1 MKTKLL
7 FLLFILTYSFCLQ
20 GCSDDDKA
28 PADANENFIT
38 SATLTVGGKTYEA
51 IIANNEITITV
62 PYTVSL
68 SGATVD
74 LKYTPSAKI
83 LPEPTSITDWDNE
96 RIFRV
101 TSYNGDEKQ
110 YTYRVIKDDIRQE
123 GDVTLSNASEI
134 TAFAESG
141 VTIIKGNLT
150 IGTDDGEDIEKI
162 TELSKLK
169 QVEGNIVIKNSYKGN
184 DLTGLDNLTSIGGL
198 YVGNKNLFSTSPLYQ
213 VSLEALTTVTGNV
226 IICNNETKWIMTKA
240 LANVGG
246 NVVINSSNLQS
257 IQMEALSKVN
267 GNFNIQSATD
277 EDGDG
282 VPELSGTMVSLA
294 LPELTSV
301 GDTLSAN
308 YLASLKSINL
318 EKLES
323 AGAILFKTLPLTF
336 ETINLPAIQTVEG
349 DLNISSSTTEI
360 AIGSIVNRN
369 ETLTSFGGFSKLQKV
384 GGTLTLANFINVTQ
398 LPSLTSITELGGYY
412 LFHLDN
418 AKAELDFSKTS
429 FLKQG
434 NNDCELRISYT
445 PISKIKGKATM
456 DCKLNLDQFYLK
468 NALPDLEGIE
478 TINDFRIFVDS
489 NKAMAFESKTFNLKK
504 VIGNLYING
513 GISYGSVTPNL
524 IQLIN
529 FPNLESVGGY
539 FYLANSN
546 ISAPN
551 LTTVGGQFLLKNNL
565 TEFNLNKLETVGL
578 SSSAEDISKNDSH
591 VSSSEPAFYIQD
603 MNTTI
608 LKIPALKKV
617 GKKGLTID
625 VGGKSSTVTEL
636 NCPKLET
643 VDGDL
648 TIMGGL
654 NPITRFLNKSL
665 TTFSFPLL
673 TKAASV
679 TIKHLN
685 ILNDFTD
692 FSSLFTNNIMEDG
705 KWSVTKC
712 AYNPTY
718 QNMKD
723 GQYKQP

>member
-7 FLLFILTYSFCLQ
+7 LLFFISACSFCLLS
-20 GCSDDDKA
+20 CSNDDKA
-28 PADANENFIT
+28 PADANDNFIT
-38 SATLTVGGKTYEA
+38 SATLSVGGKTYEA
-51 IIANNEITITV
+51 VIANNEITITV

-74 LKYTPSAKI
+74 LKYTQSAKI
-83 LPEPTSITDWDNE
+83 LPDPTSITDWDNE

-101 TSYNGDEKQ
+101 TSYNGDENQ

-123 GDVTLSNASEI
+123 GDVALSNASEI

-198 YVGNKNLFSTSPLYQ
+198 YIGNKNIPSTSPLYQ

-226 IICNNETKWIMTKA
+226 MICNNETKWIMTKR
-240 LANVGG
+240 LADVGG
-246 NVVINSSNLQS
+246 NIVINSSNLQS
-257 IQMEALSKVN
+257 IQMEMLSKVT
-267 GNFNIQSATD
+267 GNFNIQSDTD

-282 VPELSGTMVSLA
+282 VPELGGTMVSLI

-308 YLASLKSINL
+308 YLASLKSIDL
-318 EKLES
+318 EKLKS
-323 AGAILFKTLPLTF
+323 AGAILFETLPLTF

-349 DLNISSSTTEI
+349 DLNISSSTTKI
-360 AIGSIVNRN
+360 AIGSIINRN

-384 GGTLTLANFINVTQ
+384 GGTLTLANFINVMQ
-398 LPSLTSITELGGYY
+398 LPSLTSIAELGGYY
-412 LFHLDN
+412 LFHLDK
-418 AKAELDFSKTS
+418 AKTELDFSKTS

-434 NNDCELRISYT
+434 DNDCELRISYT
-445 PISKIKGKATM
+445 PITKIIGKATM
-456 DCKLNLDQFYLK
+456 NCKLNLDQFYLK

-478 TINDFRIFVDS
+478 TINNFRIFVDS
-489 NKAMAFESKTFNLKK
+489 NYATAFESKTFNIKK

-513 GISYGSVTPNL
+513 GLNYDGVTTNL
-524 IQLIN
+524 IQLMN

-578 SSSAEDISKNDSH
+578 SSSAQDVSNNEPNI
-591 VSSSEPAFYIQD
+591 SSSEPAFYIQD

-608 LKIPALKKV
+608 LKIPVLKEV
-617 GKKGLTID
+617 GEKGLTID
-625 VGGKSSTVTEL
+625 IGGKSSTVTEL
-636 NCPKLET
+636 SCPKLET
-643 VDGDL
+643 VDGNI

-665 TTFSFPLL
+665 TTLSFPLL
-673 TKAASV
+673 VKAASV
-679 TIKHLN
+679 TIENLN
-685 ILNDFTD
+685 ILNNFTD
-692 FSSLFTNNIMEDG
+692 FAPLFTNNIMEDG
-705 KWSVTKC
+705 KWIVTKC

-718 QNMKD
+718 QNMKN
-723 GQYKQP
+723 GQYTQP